1 MQAYSV
7 SSAAATCLYT
17 IEVDLPKGF
26 KNAQTQPKKKK
37 SCRGKIKKEFL
48 LWQRLRAALV
58 TAHVPNLKEATGAGM
73 RVVSAD

>member
-1 MQAYSV
+1 MRRH
-7 SSAAATCLYT
+7 
-17 IEVDLPKGF
+17 
-26 KNAQTQPKKKK
+26 NPKKKK

>member
-1 MQAYSV
+1 MR
-7 SSAAATCLYT
+7 
-17 IEVDLPKGF
+17 KW
-26 KNAQTQPKKKK
+26 QPKKKK
-37 SCRGKIKKEFL
+37 KLLRENKERIL